1 MNREKLEKYIG
12 KYVEITL
19 FDNEKITGILYKTG
33 SERYKYEP
41 NLYIPK
47 NGYVLEN
54 ECNRND
60 YSCVFKC
67 SHIKRLNEISK
78 KGITYGK
85 VK

>member
-12 KYVEITL
+12 KYVEITF

-47 NGYVLEN
+47 NGY
-54 ECNRND
+54 
-60 YSCVFKC
+60 
-67 SHIKRLNEISK
+67 
-78 KGITYGK
+78 
-85 VK
+85 

>member
-1 MNREKLEKYIG
+1 MKRELLESYIG

-41 NLYIPK
+41 NLYIPR
-47 NGYVLEN
+47 NCYVLEN

-67 SHIKRLNEISK
+67 SHVRKLKQLN
-78 KGITYGK
+78 
-85 VK
+85 